1 MHRSLRNTPLLIL
14 LASRC
19 LACPTAWAETRFL
32 VVHVE
37 DIQGHPVV
45 GVEIGV
51 KGDGGS
57 DTTKRDGR
65 ARIGLAPQTKEMSL
79 VFLQIVKSPPGQDL
93 VIISPLDH
101 QVRVPPFEN
110 ESGNFVEVVIVPQ
123 NELE

>member
-1 MHRSLRNTPLLIL
+1 MQRPRRNALLLIL
-14 LASRC
+14 LTSLC
-19 LACPTAWAETRFL
+19 LACPIAWAETRFL

-37 DIQGHPVV
+37 DVHGDTVV

-65 ARIGLAPQTKEMSL
+65 ARIVLAPQTKEMSL
-79 VFLQIVKSPPGQDL
+79 VSLQIVKSPPGQDL
-93 VIISPLDH
+93 VILSPWEH

-110 ESGNFVEVVIVPQ
+110 ESGNFVE
-123 NELE
+123 